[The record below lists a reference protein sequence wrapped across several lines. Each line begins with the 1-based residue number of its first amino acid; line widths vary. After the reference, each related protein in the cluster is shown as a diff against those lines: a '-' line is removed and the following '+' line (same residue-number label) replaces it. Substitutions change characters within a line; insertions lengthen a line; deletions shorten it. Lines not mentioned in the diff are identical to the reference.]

1 MPGGVMAPIPNP
13 PRTGARGGGSR
24 MDDTQT
30 WADRRSEGAR
40 RHRRHDVLQP
50 GHRLAAAPHAAPH
63 HRRLP
68 PAAKVAAA
76 PKAAQSN
83 LHKAAALK
91 PALGQAKPD
100 AKADRTRRLDAL
112 QLALGDALSQ
122 GATLTPPQGA
132 SGGQAALVLS
142 GGFTDAVRKAAV
154 EQGLTAPDAPIT
166 ATAGL
171 SADAYSSQSPLTQA
185 QPLKAGQ
192 ATGFYWTLTPR
203 AGANEPIKANVCV
216 IVASGPELIC
226 GGAVQ
231 PAAPANDNNGR
242 IFGVALLLLIAGVVI
257 GWFVRGRSPPAT
269 KTAAKPRSKAPGW

>member
-1 MPGGVMAPIPNP
+1 ML
-13 PRTGARGGGSR
+13 RTMSKQGAALSLATA
-24 MDDTQT
+24 MTP
-30 WADRRSEGAR
+30 S
-40 RHRRHDVLQP
+40 
-50 GHRLAAAPHAAPH
+50 AAAAA
-63 HRRLP
+63 
-68 PAAKVAAA
+68 
-76 PKAAQSN
+76 S
-83 LHKAAALK
+83 
-91 PALGQAKPD
+91 ALGAPWRRRQLMQTTRAASTSTTSSSPGPLPGVEPRDATADQAQERVNVQAPQANQHLPD
-100 AKADRTRRLDAL
+100 PA
-112 QLALGDALSQ
+112 
-122 GATLTPPQGA
+122 
-132 SGGQAALVLS
+132 
-142 GGFTDAVRKAAV
+142 
-154 EQGLTAPDAPIT
+154 APDAPIT